1 MNRIELET
9 VEDSSELDPRAPG
22 VWAQGSFN
30 LDDDETLLA
39 DAEVVQIHVRGE
51 RRAHHLPHLRR
62 GLRPRA
68 TRQLRIRQTAES
80 VC

>member
-1 MNRIELET
+1 MNRIELEY
-9 VEDSSELDPRAPG
+9 VEDSSELDPQVPG

-30 LDDDETLLA
+30 LDDDEAVLA

-51 RRAHHLPHLRR
+51 RRAHRLPHLRR
-62 GLRPRA
+62 GLRLR
-68 TRQLRIRQTAES
+68 TRKEQRIRQTADG